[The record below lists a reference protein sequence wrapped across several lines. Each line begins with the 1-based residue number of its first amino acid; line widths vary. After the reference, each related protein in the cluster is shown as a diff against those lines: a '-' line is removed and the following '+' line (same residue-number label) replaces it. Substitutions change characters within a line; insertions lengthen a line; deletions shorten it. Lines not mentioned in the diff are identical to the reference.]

1 MEILTAIDNTVDA
14 FILRIISNYNL
25 ILNKITPI
33 RYTNKDNDNLIQLY
47 WTTLK

>member
-1 MEILTAIDNTVDA
+1 M
-14 FILRIISNYNL
+14 
-25 ILNKITPI
+25 LNKYYCLFTGLSFTGLSLSPLIINKINPI